1 MFGTGIIVALR
12 RRLAAIAPTQAAA
25 APPAAAAAPPPP
37 IVVATDAQRGLAG
50 NIRLQSLLF
59 DICERLQ
66 PAIFLDIGA
75 NDAGASR
82 AVRRRLPDCD
92 IHAFE
97 ANPGIHARFL
107 PELEA
112 ARIRFWNLAVS
123 DASGPTRLYAPVTLS
138 RAYSD
143 GRIIPANIQESPETG
158 KTSLLLRDEEAT
170 YREVHVDATTLD
182 EFAAEHL
189 GTGAARRMVLWIDVE
204 GAADRVIA
212 GASQAL
218 DQTLAAF
225 VEMEGYQFWKNQSDR
240 RVVLDELAKKGFV
253 ALARDREYA
262 DFQHNVL
269 FVHASVLDRVLPLCL
284 DGTSGLCCAPFPGVS
299 SPAVATSSMAADV
312 PVIIPAFNTVTYVR
326 DTVRQLRERGVRRI
340 RIIDNAST
348 YGPML
353 EYLAAPEDGVE
364 VLRLGSNKGPR
375 HVLLDKRMF
384 DDLPEVFCVTD
395 PDLLF
400 NAEMPTDFLEQLLDV
415 TERMAVGKAGLALDI
430 SEPASMRPESFRIGD
445 KDWQIWNWEAQFWRT
460 PVGSTRGGNIAYS
473 ASIDTTFALYNKKF
487 FNPEN
492 FVEAVRVGGRFT
504 CKHRPWYRD
513 SGLNAEEENFYKN
526 TSTHSYYL
534 QSEAIET
541 RAAPQKNAGYGQ

>member
-1 MFGTGIIVALR
+1 MFGTGIVIAIR
-12 RRLAAIAPTQAAA
+12 RRLAAIAPNVFAA
-25 APPAAAAAPPPP
+25 APPGAVALPPSP
-37 IVVATDAQRGLAG
+37 IGVATDAQRGLAG
-50 NIRLQSLLF
+50 NLRLQSLLF

-82 AVRRRLPDCD
+82 AVRLRLPNCD

-107 PELEA
+107 PDLEA

-123 DASGPTRLYAPVTLS
+123 DASGPTKLYAPVTLS

-143 GRIIPANIQESPETG
+143 GRIIPATIKEAPETG

-170 YREVHVDATTLD
+170 YQEVHVDATTLD

-189 GTGAARRMVLWIDVE
+189 GAGAARRMVLWIDVE

-212 GASQAL
+212 GAPHVL

-225 VEMEGYQFWKNQSDR
+225 VEMEGFQFWKNQSDR
-240 RVVLDELAKKGFV
+240 SVVLDQLAKKGFV

-269 FVHASVLDRVLPLCL
+269 FVHGSILEKVLPLCL
-284 DGTSGLCCAPFPGVS
+284 DGFSGLCCAPFPSVS
-299 SPAVATSSMAADV
+299 RPAVAASSMSADV

-364 VLRLGSNKGPR
+364 VHRLGSNEGPR

-384 DDLPEVFCVTD
+384 DDLPEVFCLTD

-400 NAEMPTDFLEQLLDV
+400 NADMPADFLEQLLDV

-445 KDWQIWNWEAQFWRT
+445 KDWKIWNWEAQFWRN
-460 PVGSTRGGNIAYS
+460 PVGATRGGDIAYS

-487 FNPEN
+487 FRSEKYWD
-492 FVEAVRVGGRFT
+492 AIRVGGRFT
-504 CKHRPWYRD
+504 CKHRPWYTKSELHD
-513 SGLNAEEENFYKN
+513 EEERFYKK
-526 TSTHSYYL
+526 TSKHSYYL
-534 QSEAIET
+534 QSKPIET
-541 RAAPQKNAGYGQ
+541 KDVS